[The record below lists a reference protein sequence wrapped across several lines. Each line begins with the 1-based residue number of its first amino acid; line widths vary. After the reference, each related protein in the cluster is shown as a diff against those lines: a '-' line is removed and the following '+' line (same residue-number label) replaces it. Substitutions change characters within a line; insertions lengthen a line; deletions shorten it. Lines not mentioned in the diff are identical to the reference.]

1 MTGPENLQGRT
12 LITTGSAT
20 ALDLAE
26 LLVSCWKIGAGQAK
40 IPTSHWILDRALKD
54 LVDNGSLPDWARNSL
69 HFVDSRIGLQC
80 IELQGILEW
89 AQGAQ
94 LTTAPNPTYRYAE
107 IAISKEAASI
117 FLRRLGI
124 TKTDAELWGSQ
135 LHDSVERAQASTA
148 ANATA

>member
-1 MTGPENLQGRT
+1 MRTGNLQQQG
-12 LITTGSAT
+12 LVGPGSVT
-20 ALDLAE
+20 PLDLAE
-26 LLVSCWKIGAGQAK
+26 LLVSCWRVGAGQDR

-54 LVDNGSLPDWARNSL
+54 LVDNGSFPEWARTSL

-94 LTTAPNPTYRYAE
+94 LTTAPNPSYRFAE
-107 IAISKEAASI
+107 ITISKEAAAI

-124 TKTDAELWGSQ
+124 AKTDAEKWGAQ
-135 LHDSVERAQASTA
+135 LHQGVEKARASMAS
-148 ANATA
+148 NATL